1 MKRIIFAIV
10 ILASV
15 FGTYQKSEA
24 QAVIPDKQAII
35 DSLTSID
42 PNIIKYFPRWK
53 VCEPDLLIQ
62 LYQTFLYQ
70 FDEALLNQQ
79 DIEILAA
86 PKEDPNKPF
95 ELLMIKCG
103 EATMNSVTIDAKLSS
118 MLIAFLSGEFV
129 YKGYERG
136 YPPPSGI
143 AKRDYCFTEIPAEV
157 PVSPDQTAA
166 IIDFLQ
172 PTNVT
177 HAFTVSLFEQAV
189 KIGESGFWL
198 RNKVGTDEVGYAF
211 WSAGEAKTM
220 LQRPLYINKD
230 PESRKAIPYLINAHL
245 GGGYRITSGINSG
258 GALSWIQDRTLNAG
272 PGGKFIAGFDF
283 HLPMK
288 PEFGIGMN
296 FELPMQSIDK
306 NSIEEEN
313 YAYYAPDSDV
323 DFSPNNQDAINGT
336 IVGIAPIL
344 RATGQ
349 IKAFYHLWLNKD
361 VNPENYFRFEL
372 GLSYSEVQ
380 EAAVYDVQQGQ
391 AGRDAPITYLGTN
404 RIEGLQLYKPN
415 EFGDWVYAKI
425 EYRNQDVFPFGAS
438 VQYSNQMLLGNV
450 YIPLFGNWF
459 YLEGKYS
466 KLLRGAR
473 PYETDDFYMISPVI
487 RLTL

>member
-15 FGTYQKSEA
+15 FGTLPKSEA
-24 QAVIPDKQAII
+24 QAVVPDKQAII
-35 DSLTSID
+35 DSLTTID

-70 FDEALLNQQ
+70 FDASLLNQQ

-86 PKEDPNKPF
+86 PREDSNKPF
-95 ELLMIKCG
+95 ELLTITCG
-103 EATMNSVTIDAKLSS
+103 EASMNSVAIDAKISG

-136 YPPPSGI
+136 YGHPSGV

-172 PTNVT
+172 PSNVT

-189 KIGESGFWL
+189 KIGGSGFWL
-198 RNKVGTDEVGYAF
+198 RNKVGTDEVGYPF

-230 PESRKAIPYLINAHL
+230 AESRKAIPYLINAHL
-245 GGGYRITSGINSG
+245 GGGYRITSGLNSS
-258 GALSWIQDRTLNAG
+258 GALSWIENRLLNTG
-272 PGGKFIAGFDF
+272 PGGKFIAGLDF

-288 PEFGIGMN
+288 PEFGIGLN
-296 FELPMQSIDK
+296 FELPMQSLDK
-306 NSIEEEN
+306 TTIEEE
-313 YAYYAPDSDV
+313 YYGYYESSRV
-323 DFSPNNQDAINGT
+323 DFSSNNQDAINGN
-336 IVGIAPIL
+336 IMGIAPLL

-372 GLSYSEVQ
+372 GLSYNEVQ
-380 EAAVYDVQQGQ
+380 EAAVYDVQEGIE
-391 AGRDAPITYLGTN
+391 GKDAPITYLATSG
-404 RIEGLQLYKPN
+404 IDGLKLYKPN
-415 EFGDWVYAKI
+415 EFGDWMFAKI

-438 VQYSNQMLLGNV
+438 IQYSNQMLLGNV

-459 YLEGKYS
+459 YLEGKYT
-466 KLLRGAR
+466 KLMRGAR